1 MADIS
6 SYIRLIELASRG
18 EDVRDAIINAL
29 NSINQ
34 GAFGEFDDV
43 PTAGSGKAVTSGAIK
58 TALDGKQDL
67 LTFDNTPTQGS
78 DNPVKSGGIYSA
90 IEAMQGALQFDDTPT
105 ENSTNPVTSGGIYN
119 ALQGV
124 EITMDETP
132 TEGSEH
138 AVKSGGIKT
147 ALDAKQ
153 DTLQYDSAPTPNS
166 SKLVTSGGM
175 WAAISGISS
184 VESIHEVTLYQN
196 AWTGNGPYTQEVSIQ
211 GVTAASKIDI
221 QADAAA
227 ISQLLSDEVR
237 AVWVENNNGTVTVYS
252 IGAVPTEDITVQCS
266 VENITSPYEYD
277 SVPTEN
283 STNLV
288 LSGGVWSALQNVSVE
303 TDVALSSSS
312 TNPLQNKAIYEALAG
327 KVDKANGK
335 GLSTNDYTAEEKE
348 KLAGIEAG
356 ATKTYVDAAL
366 STYSTNP
373 VMNKVVYTALGNKVD
388 KVSGKGLSENDYTTA
403 EKQKLAG
410 IEAGANKTVVDSSLS
425 GSSENPVQNKVIYE
439 ALAEKVDKV
448 SGKGLS
454 ENDYTTSEKQKL
466 AGIETG
472 ANKTVVDS
480 SLSSSSLNPVQN
492 KVIYEALQSFVT
504 SWDDLTGKPST
515 LAGYGITADTLP
527 TENSTNPVESGGI
540 YDALEGKEDIS
551 NKISAI
557 TANST
562 NDEYPSAAAV
572 WSLITTLQD
581 SISGLSARVAELENR
596 TSPTTVR
603 DNILVLQSGQMNG
616 TILEPVGATIGQDN
630 ILTFGQSSESVTADM
645 ENNILTLGNVS
656 MDSNILTINDDVMDG
671 TTMEF

>member
-184 VESIHEVTLYQN
+184 VESIQEITLDKDD
-196 AWTGNGPYTQEVSIQ
+196 WTGNGPYTQEVSLQ

-252 IGAVPTEDITVQCS
+252 IGAVPTEDITLQCS
-266 VENITSPYEYD
+266 IENITSPYQYD

-410 IEAGANKTVVDSSLS
+410 IE
-425 GSSENPVQNKVIYE
+425 
-439 ALAEKVDKV
+439 
-448 SGKGLS
+448 
-454 ENDYTTSEKQKL
+454 
-466 AGIETG
+466 TG

-515 LAGYGITADTLP
+515 LAGYGIAADTLP

>member
-184 VESIHEVTLYQN
+184 VESIQEITLDKDD
-196 AWTGNGPYTQEVSIQ
+196 WTGT
-211 GVTAASKIDI
+211 
-221 QADAAA
+221 DAAA

-373 VMNKVVYTALGNKVD
+373 VMNKVVYTALGNKVS
-388 KVSGKGLSENDYTTA
+388 KVSGKD
-403 EKQKLAG
+403 
-410 IEAGANKTVVDSSLS
+410 
-425 GSSENPVQNKVIYE
+425 
-439 ALAEKVDKV
+439 
-448 SGKGLS
+448 LS

-630 ILTFGQSSESVTADM
+630 ILTCGQSSENATADVENNILVLENGQMNGTILEPGGAGISQGNILALDHSSESVTADV
-645 ENNILTLGNVS
+645 ENNMLTLGNAS
-656 MDSNILTINDDVMDG
+656 MDSNVLTINDDVMDG
-671 TTMEF
+671 TMMNL

>member
-184 VESIHEVTLYQN
+184 VESIQEITLDKDD
-196 AWTGNGPYTQEVSIQ
+196 WTGNGPYTQEVSIQ

-388 KVSGKGLSENDYTTA
+388 KVSGKGLSENDYTT
-403 EKQKLAG
+403 
-410 IEAGANKTVVDSSLS
+410 
-425 GSSENPVQNKVIYE
+425 
-439 ALAEKVDKV
+439 
-448 SGKGLS
+448 
-454 ENDYTTSEKQKL
+454 SEKQKL

-581 SISGLSARVAELENR
+581 SISGLSARVAELENG

-630 ILTFGQSSESVTADM
+630 ILTFGQSSENATADVENNILVLENGQMNGTILEPGGAGISQGNILALDHSSESVTADV
-645 ENNILTLGNVS
+645 ENNMLTLGNAS
-656 MDSNILTINDDVMDG
+656 MDSNVLTINDDVMDG
-671 TTMEF
+671 TMMNL

>member
-184 VESIHEVTLYQN
+184 VESIQEITLDKDD
-196 AWTGNGPYTQEVSIQ
+196 WTGNGPYTQEVSIQ

-373 VMNKVVYTALGNKVD
+373 VMNKVVYTALGNKV
-388 KVSGKGLSENDYTTA
+388 S
-403 EKQKLAG
+403 
-410 IEAGANKTVVDSSLS
+410 
-425 GSSENPVQNKVIYE
+425 
-439 ALAEKVDKV
+439 KV

>member
-184 VESIHEVTLYQN
+184 VESIQEITLDKDD
-196 AWTGNGPYTQEVSIQ
+196 WTGNGPFIQEVSIQ

-252 IGAVPTEDITVQCS
+252 IGAVPTEDITLQCS
-266 VENITSPYEYD
+266 IENITSPYQYD

-425 GSSENPVQNKVIYE
+425 
-439 ALAEKVDKV
+439 
-448 SGKGLS
+448 
-454 ENDYTTSEKQKL
+454 
-466 AGIETG
+466 
-472 ANKTVVDS
+472 
-480 SLSSSSLNPVQN
+480 SSSLNPVQN

-515 LAGYGITADTLP
+515 LAGYGIAADTLP

-671 TTMEF
+671 TTMDF

>member
-1 MADIS
+1 M
-6 SYIRLIELASRG
+6 
-18 EDVRDAIINAL
+18 
-29 NSINQ
+29 
-34 GAFGEFDDV
+34 
-43 PTAGSGKAVTSGAIK
+43 
-58 TALDGKQDL
+58 
-67 LTFDNTPTQGS
+67 
-78 DNPVKSGGIYSA
+78 
-90 IEAMQGALQFDDTPT
+90 
-105 ENSTNPVTSGGIYN
+105 
-119 ALQGV
+119 
-124 EITMDETP
+124 
-132 TEGSEH
+132 
-138 AVKSGGIKT
+138 
-147 ALDAKQ
+147 
-153 DTLQYDSAPTPNS
+153 
-166 SKLVTSGGM
+166 
-175 WAAISGISS
+175 
-184 VESIHEVTLYQN
+184 
-196 AWTGNGPYTQEVSIQ
+196 SIQ

-252 IGAVPTEDITVQCS
+252 IGAVPTEDITLQCS

-288 LSGGVWSALQNVSVE
+288 LSGGVWSALQNISVE
-303 TDVALSSSS
+303 S
-312 TNPLQNKAIYEALAG
+312 
-327 KVDKANGK
+327 
-335 GLSTNDYTAEEKE
+335 
-348 KLAGIEAG
+348 
-356 ATKTYVDAAL
+356 
-366 STYSTNP
+366 
-373 VMNKVVYTALGNKVD
+373 
-388 KVSGKGLSENDYTTA
+388 
-403 EKQKLAG
+403 
-410 IEAGANKTVVDSSLS
+410 DSALS
-425 GSSENPVQNKVIYE
+425 GSSENTVQNKVIYE

-454 ENDYTTSEKQKL
+454 ENDYTTAEKQKL
-466 AGIETG
+466 AGIEAG

-603 DNILVLQSGQMNG
+603 DNILVLQSGQMSG

>member
-184 VESIHEVTLYQN
+184 VESIQEITLDKDD
-196 AWTGNGPYTQEVSIQ
+196 WTGNGPYTQEVSIQ

-425 GSSENPVQNKVIYE
+425 
-439 ALAEKVDKV
+439 
-448 SGKGLS
+448 
-454 ENDYTTSEKQKL
+454 
-466 AGIETG
+466 
-472 ANKTVVDS
+472 
-480 SLSSSSLNPVQN
+480 SSSLNPVQN

>member
-90 IEAMQGALQFDDTPT
+90 IQEMQGALQFDSTPT
-105 ENSTNPVTSGGIYN
+105 EGSTNPVTSGGIYN

-184 VESIHEVTLYQN
+184 VESIQEITLDRDD
-196 AWTGNGPYTQEVSIQ
+196 WTGNGPYTQEVSIQ

-227 ISQLLSDEVR
+227 ISQLLSDGVR

-252 IGAVPTEDITVQCS
+252 IGAVPTEDITLQCS
-266 VENITSPYEYD
+266 IENITSPYQYD

-410 IEAGANKTVVDSSLS
+410 IEA
-425 GSSENPVQNKVIYE
+425 
-439 ALAEKVDKV
+439 
-448 SGKGLS
+448 
-454 ENDYTTSEKQKL
+454 
-466 AGIETG
+466 G

-671 TTMEF
+671 TTMEFCQHFRLDCRHLQPAIQVRHWLSIQQGIRHGAHFHQAYPHLRQVMQGKHW

>member
-67 LTFDNTPTQGS
+67 LTFDNAPTQGS
-78 DNPVKSGGIYSA
+78 NNPVKSGGIYSA
-90 IEAMQGALQFDDTPT
+90 IEAMQGALQFDSTPI
-105 ENSTNPVTSGGIYN
+105 EGSINPVTSGGIYD

-124 EITMDETP
+124 EITMDDSP
-132 TEGSEH
+132 TEGSDH

-147 ALDAKQ
+147 ALDTKQ
-153 DTLQYDSAPTPNS
+153 DTLEFDSVPTPNS
-166 SKLVTSGGM
+166 GKLVTSGGM

-184 VESIHEVTLYQN
+184 VESIQEITLN
-196 AWTGNGPYTQEVSIQ
+196 RDDWTGNGPFIQEVSLQ

-283 STNLV
+283 SSNLV
-288 LSGGVWSALQNVSVE
+288 LSGGVWSALQNISVE

-410 IEAGANKTVVDSSLS
+410 IEA
-425 GSSENPVQNKVIYE
+425 
-439 ALAEKVDKV
+439 
-448 SGKGLS
+448 
-454 ENDYTTSEKQKL
+454 
-466 AGIETG
+466 G

-616 TILEPVGATIGQDN
+616 TILEPVSATIGQDN

>member
-58 TALDGKQDL
+58 TALDGKQDF

-184 VESIHEVTLYQN
+184 VESIQEITLDKDD
-196 AWTGNGPYTQEVSIQ
+196 WTGNGPYTQEVSIQ

-283 STNLV
+283 SSNLV

-410 IEAGANKTVVDSSLS
+410 IEA
-425 GSSENPVQNKVIYE
+425 
-439 ALAEKVDKV
+439 
-448 SGKGLS
+448 
-454 ENDYTTSEKQKL
+454 
-466 AGIETG
+466 G

>member
-184 VESIHEVTLYQN
+184 VESIQEITLDKDD
-196 AWTGNGPYTQEVSIQ
+196 WTGNGPYTQEVSIQ

-425 GSSENPVQNKVIYE
+425 
-439 ALAEKVDKV
+439 
-448 SGKGLS
+448 
-454 ENDYTTSEKQKL
+454 
-466 AGIETG
+466 
-472 ANKTVVDS
+472 
-480 SLSSSSLNPVQN
+480 SSSLNPVQN

-630 ILTFGQSSESVTADM
+630 ILTFGQSSENATADVENNILVLENGQMNGTILEPGGAGIGQGNILALDHSSESVTADV
-645 ENNILTLGNVS
+645 ENNMLTLGNAS
-656 MDSNILTINDDVMDG
+656 MDSNVLTINDDVMDG
-671 TTMEF
+671 TMMNL

>member
-184 VESIHEVTLYQN
+184 VESIQEITLDKDD
-196 AWTGNGPYTQEVSIQ
+196 WTGNGPYTQEVSIQ

-252 IGAVPTEDITVQCS
+252 IGAVPTEDITLQCS
-266 VENITSPYEYD
+266 IENITSPYQYD

-410 IEAGANKTVVDSSLS
+410 IEA
-425 GSSENPVQNKVIYE
+425 
-439 ALAEKVDKV
+439 
-448 SGKGLS
+448 
-454 ENDYTTSEKQKL
+454 
-466 AGIETG
+466 G

-630 ILTFGQSSESVTADM
+630 ILTFGQSSENATADVENNILVLENGQMNGTILEPGGAGIGQGNILALDHSSESVTADV
-645 ENNILTLGNVS
+645 ENNMLTLGNAS
-656 MDSNILTINDDVMDG
+656 MDSNVLTINDDVMDG
-671 TTMEF
+671 TMMNL

>member
-90 IEAMQGALQFDDTPT
+90 IQEMQGALQFDSTPT
-105 ENSTNPVTSGGIYN
+105 EGSTNPVTSGGIYN

-184 VESIHEVTLYQN
+184 VESIQEITLDKDD
-196 AWTGNGPYTQEVSIQ
+196 WTGNGPYTQEVSIQ

-283 STNLV
+283 SSNLV

-388 KVSGKGLSENDYTTA
+388 KVSGKGLSENDYTT
-403 EKQKLAG
+403 
-410 IEAGANKTVVDSSLS
+410 
-425 GSSENPVQNKVIYE
+425 
-439 ALAEKVDKV
+439 
-448 SGKGLS
+448 
-454 ENDYTTSEKQKL
+454 SEKQKL
-466 AGIETG
+466 AGIEPG

>member
-184 VESIHEVTLYQN
+184 VESIQEITLDKDD
-196 AWTGNGPYTQEVSIQ
+196 WTGNGPYTQEVSIQ

-425 GSSENPVQNKVIYE
+425 
-439 ALAEKVDKV
+439 
-448 SGKGLS
+448 
-454 ENDYTTSEKQKL
+454 
-466 AGIETG
+466 
-472 ANKTVVDS
+472 
-480 SLSSSSLNPVQN
+480 SSSLNPVQN

-603 DNILVLQSGQMNG
+603 DILVLQSGQMNG

>member
-67 LTFDNTPTQGS
+67 LTFDNAPTQGS
-78 DNPVKSGGIYSA
+78 NNPVKSGGIYSA
-90 IEAMQGALQFDDTPT
+90 IEAMQGALQFDSTPI
-105 ENSTNPVTSGGIYN
+105 EGSINPVTSGGIYD

-124 EITMDETP
+124 EITMDDSP
-132 TEGSEH
+132 TEGSDH

-184 VESIHEVTLYQN
+184 VESIQEITLN
-196 AWTGNGPYTQEVSIQ
+196 RDDWTGNGPFIQEVSLQ

-283 STNLV
+283 SSNLV

-410 IEAGANKTVVDSSLS
+410 IEA
-425 GSSENPVQNKVIYE
+425 
-439 ALAEKVDKV
+439 
-448 SGKGLS
+448 
-454 ENDYTTSEKQKL
+454 
-466 AGIETG
+466 G

>member
-67 LTFDNTPTQGS
+67 LTFDNAPTQGS
-78 DNPVKSGGIYSA
+78 NNPVKSGGIYSA
-90 IEAMQGALQFDDTPT
+90 IQEMQGALQFDSTPT
-105 ENSTNPVTSGGIYN
+105 EGSTNPVTSGGIYN

-288 LSGGVWSALQNVSVE
+288 LSGGVWSALQNISVE
-303 TDVALSSSS
+303 SDSALSGSSE
-312 TNPLQNKAIYEALAG
+312 NPVQNKVIYEALAG
-327 KVDKANGK
+327 KVDTVA
-335 GLSTNDYTAEEKE
+335 
-348 KLAGIEAG
+348 
-356 ATKTYVDAAL
+356 
-366 STYSTNP
+366 
-373 VMNKVVYTALGNKVD
+373 
-388 KVSGKGLSENDYTTA
+388 GKGLSENDYTTA

-410 IEAGANKTVVDSSLS
+410 IEAGANKTVVDAALS
-425 GSSENPVQNKVIYE
+425 TYSTNPVMNKVVYT
-439 ALAEKVDKV
+439 ALGNKVSKV
-448 SGKGLS
+448 SGKDLS

>member
-1 MADIS
+1 
-6 SYIRLIELASRG
+6 
-18 EDVRDAIINAL
+18 
-29 NSINQ
+29 
-34 GAFGEFDDV
+34 
-43 PTAGSGKAVTSGAIK
+43 
-58 TALDGKQDL
+58 
-67 LTFDNTPTQGS
+67 
-78 DNPVKSGGIYSA
+78 
-90 IEAMQGALQFDDTPT
+90 MQGALQFDSTPI
-105 ENSTNPVTSGGIYN
+105 EGSTNPVTSGGIYD

-132 TEGSEH
+132 TEGSDH

-184 VESIHEVTLYQN
+184 VESIQEITLDKDD
-196 AWTGNGPYTQEVSIQ
+196 WTGNGPYTQEVSIQ

-252 IGAVPTEDITVQCS
+252 IGAVPTEDITLQCS
-266 VENITSPYEYD
+266 IENITLPYQYD

-288 LSGGVWSALQNVSVE
+288 LSGGVWSALQNISVE
-303 TDVALSSSS
+303 SDSALSGSSEN
-312 TNPLQNKAIYEALAG
+312 TVQNKVIYEALA
-327 KVDKANGK
+327 
-335 GLSTNDYTAEEKE
+335 E
-348 KLAGIEAG
+348 
-356 ATKTYVDAAL
+356 
-366 STYSTNP
+366 
-373 VMNKVVYTALGNKVD
+373 KVD
-388 KVSGKGLSENDYTTA
+388 KVNGKGLSENDYTTA

-410 IEAGANKTVVDSSLS
+410 IEAGANKTVVDSFLS
-425 GSSENPVQNKVIYE
+425 SSSTNPVQNK
-439 ALAEKVDKV
+439 L
-448 SGKGLS
+448 
-454 ENDYTTSEKQKL
+454 
-466 AGIETG
+466 
-472 ANKTVVDS
+472 
-480 SLSSSSLNPVQN
+480 
-492 KVIYEALQSFVT
+492 IYEALQSFVT
-504 SWDDLTGKPST
+504 SWQDLTGKPST
-515 LAGYGITADTLP
+515 LEGYGITVDTAP

>member
-90 IEAMQGALQFDDTPT
+90 IQEMQGALQFDSTPT
-105 ENSTNPVTSGGIYN
+105 EGSTNPVTSGGIYD

-184 VESIHEVTLYQN
+184 VESIQEITLDRDD
-196 AWTGNGPYTQEVSIQ
+196 WIGNGPYTQEVSIQ

-373 VMNKVVYTALGNKVD
+373 VMNKVVYTALGNKVS
-388 KVSGKGLSENDYTTA
+388 KVSGKD
-403 EKQKLAG
+403 
-410 IEAGANKTVVDSSLS
+410 
-425 GSSENPVQNKVIYE
+425 
-439 ALAEKVDKV
+439 
-448 SGKGLS
+448 LS

>member
-58 TALDGKQDL
+58 TALDGKQDF

-184 VESIHEVTLYQN
+184 VESIQEITLDKDD
-196 AWTGNGPYTQEVSIQ
+196 WTGNGPYTQEVSIQ

-373 VMNKVVYTALGNKVD
+373 VMNKVVYTALGN
-388 KVSGKGLSENDYTTA
+388 
-403 EKQKLAG
+403 
-410 IEAGANKTVVDSSLS
+410 
-425 GSSENPVQNKVIYE
+425 
-439 ALAEKVDKV
+439 KVDKV

>member
-184 VESIHEVTLYQN
+184 VESIQEITLDKDD
-196 AWTGNGPYTQEVSIQ
+196 WTGNGPFIQEVSLQ

-227 ISQLLSDEVR
+227 ISQLLSDGVR

-252 IGAVPTEDITVQCS
+252 IGAVPTEDITLQCS
-266 VENITSPYEYD
+266 IENITSPYQYD

-288 LSGGVWSALQNVSVE
+288 LSGGVWSALQNISVE
-303 TDVALSSSS
+303 S
-312 TNPLQNKAIYEALAG
+312 
-327 KVDKANGK
+327 
-335 GLSTNDYTAEEKE
+335 
-348 KLAGIEAG
+348 
-356 ATKTYVDAAL
+356 
-366 STYSTNP
+366 
-373 VMNKVVYTALGNKVD
+373 
-388 KVSGKGLSENDYTTA
+388 
-403 EKQKLAG
+403 
-410 IEAGANKTVVDSSLS
+410 DSALS

-439 ALAEKVDKV
+439 ALAE
-448 SGKGLS
+448 
-454 ENDYTTSEKQKL
+454 E
-466 AGIETG
+466 
-472 ANKTVVDS
+472 
-480 SLSSSSLNPVQN
+480 
-492 KVIYEALQSFVT
+492 
-504 SWDDLTGKPST
+504 
-515 LAGYGITADTLP
+515 
-527 TENSTNPVESGGI
+527 
-540 YDALEGKEDIS
+540 
-551 NKISAI
+551 
-557 TANST
+557 
-562 NDEYPSAAAV
+562 
-572 WSLITTLQD
+572 
-581 SISGLSARVAELENR
+581 
-596 TSPTTVR
+596 
-603 DNILVLQSGQMNG
+603 
-616 TILEPVGATIGQDN
+616 
-630 ILTFGQSSESVTADM
+630 
-645 ENNILTLGNVS
+645 
-656 MDSNILTINDDVMDG
+656 
-671 TTMEF
+671 

>member
-1 MADIS
+1 M
-6 SYIRLIELASRG
+6 
-18 EDVRDAIINAL
+18 
-29 NSINQ
+29 
-34 GAFGEFDDV
+34 
-43 PTAGSGKAVTSGAIK
+43 
-58 TALDGKQDL
+58 
-67 LTFDNTPTQGS
+67 
-78 DNPVKSGGIYSA
+78 
-90 IEAMQGALQFDDTPT
+90 
-105 ENSTNPVTSGGIYN
+105 
-119 ALQGV
+119 
-124 EITMDETP
+124 
-132 TEGSEH
+132 
-138 AVKSGGIKT
+138 
-147 ALDAKQ
+147 
-153 DTLQYDSAPTPNS
+153 
-166 SKLVTSGGM
+166 
-175 WAAISGISS
+175 
-184 VESIHEVTLYQN
+184 
-196 AWTGNGPYTQEVSIQ
+196 
-211 GVTAASKIDI
+211 
-221 QADAAA
+221 
-227 ISQLLSDEVR
+227 
-237 AVWVENNNGTVTVYS
+237 
-252 IGAVPTEDITVQCS
+252 
-266 VENITSPYEYD
+266 
-277 SVPTEN
+277 
-283 STNLV
+283 
-288 LSGGVWSALQNVSVE
+288 
-303 TDVALSSSS
+303 ALSSSS

-410 IEAGANKTVVDSSLS
+410 IEA
-425 GSSENPVQNKVIYE
+425 
-439 ALAEKVDKV
+439 
-448 SGKGLS
+448 
-454 ENDYTTSEKQKL
+454 
-466 AGIETG
+466 G